1 MNVFIKSN
9 APLYLP
15 PGKTM
20 KTSHFLDL
28 VQTRI
33 YCLLLKHYYHF
44 QKFQSI
50 SWKDNY
56 THTCCSYCWQ
66 FLLEWIQYGIFV
78 RIYVSTIFKA
88 LTSQLQNSKDLTIY
102 LFLYNFGN
110 RLKKLSNIS
119 RYYTLSFYPPI
130 YTSAFDTIVS
140 QRFIS
145 DNSSVH
151 VDVY

>member
-20 KTSHFLDL
+20 KTSHILDL

-50 SWKDNY
+50 SWEDNY
-56 THTCCSYCWQ
+56 SHTCCWYCWQ

-110 RLKKLSNIS
+110 RLKNSLIFPDIIPYHFIHLFILLLWYNCFPKIH
-119 RYYTLSFYPPI
+119 
-130 YTSAFDTIVS
+130 
-140 QRFIS
+140 QRQK
-145 DNSSVH
+145 
-151 VDVY
+151 

>member
-20 KTSHFLDL
+20 KTSHILDL

-50 SWKDNY
+50 SWEDNY
-56 THTCCSYCWQ
+56 SHTCCWYCWQ

-78 RIYVSTIFKA
+78 RIYVSKIFKA

-110 RLKKLSNIS
+110 RLKKNSLIFPDIIPYHFIHLFILLLLIQLFPKDS
-119 RYYTLSFYPPI
+119 
-130 YTSAFDTIVS
+130 SATTVVFM
-140 QRFIS
+140 
-145 DNSSVH
+145 
-151 VDVY
+151 